1 MLKSKRKEKEKREEK
16 KKHDNG
22 GISKRHQ
29 IHLEKFPMAKVGK
42 I

>member
-1 MLKSKRKEKEKREEK
+1 MLKSKRKKKGKKK